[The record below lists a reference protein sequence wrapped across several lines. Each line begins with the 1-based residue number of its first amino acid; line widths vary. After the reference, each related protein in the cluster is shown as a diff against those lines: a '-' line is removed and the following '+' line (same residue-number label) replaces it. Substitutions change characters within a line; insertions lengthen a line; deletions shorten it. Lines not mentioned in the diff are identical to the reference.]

1 MIVLTID
8 EPTPSLNRLLGVHWA
23 KKGRIRKHWAW
34 LVKAARLH
42 AKAYESPRWPRARLT
57 IERYGPQLIDHE
69 NFAAGT
75 KFLTD
80 SLVQEGFILDDS
92 PKVIGQPTFTQ
103 IVSKTERK
111 TIVRIEGILQ

>member
-1 MIVLTID
+1 MIVLTIP
-8 EPTPSLNRLLGVHWA
+8 ESTPSLNRMLGVHWA
-23 KKGRIRKHWAW
+23 KKLRQRKHWAW

-42 AKAYESPRWPRARLT
+42 ARAYESPRWPRARLT
-57 IERYGPQLIDHE
+57 IERYGPRWIDPE

-80 SLVQEGFILDDS
+80 SLVAEGFILDDS
-92 PKVIGQPTFTQ
+92 PKVIGKPTYTQ

-111 TIVRIEGILQ
+111 TIITIEAAE